1 MVKVPVV
8 CAGRRVACPTGPGR
22 TVPTVSTVAELCERL
37 ERLETR
43 VAENRRV
50 IESQQRTIG
59 CQQRMLRELADVY
72 DLFESTVIE
81 TATPDLPYPGQSRPV
96 LRLLR

>member
-1 MVKVPVV
+1 MVNGPVG
-8 CAGRRVACPTGPGR
+8 CGGRRVACPTGRKDGAE
-22 TVPTVSTVAELCERL
+22 VPTVAELCERIEHL
-37 ERLETR
+37 EMR

-81 TATPDLPYPGQSRPV
+81 TATPDLPYPGQGRPA